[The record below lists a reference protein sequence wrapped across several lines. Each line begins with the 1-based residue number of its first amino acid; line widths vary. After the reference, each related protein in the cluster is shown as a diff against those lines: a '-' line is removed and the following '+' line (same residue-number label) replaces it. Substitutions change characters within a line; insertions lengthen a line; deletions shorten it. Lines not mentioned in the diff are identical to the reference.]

1 LFSQDFI
8 LERLNVHK
16 VMVPYT
22 DYINDGEQRIEEMYF
37 NINAFELA
45 EIAASFGEEDIEKY
59 MHKAFSDGGNYQ
71 NGFKVLKLLF
81 VAGYGRRKM
90 DDESGRYRFY
100 KNPDWVAQLL
110 PSPEFEAFYLKLTD
124 DAKFAA
130 EFWNGM
136 VSKELLER
144 AKKLQKA
151 EPVKAL
157 TDDTNLPIDEQIRR
171 LQRLRD
177 SELADKVAANE
188 V

>member
-1 LFSQDFI
+1 M
-8 LERLNVHK
+8 HK
-16 VMVPYT
+16 VTIPYI
-22 DYINDGEQRIEEMYF
+22 DYFNDDEPRTEVMYF
-37 NINAFELA
+37 NINAFELS
-45 EIAASFGEEDIEKY
+45 EVAASFGEEDIEKY
-59 MHKAFSDGGNYQ
+59 MQKSFSDGGNYQ
-71 NGFKVLKLLF
+71 DGFKVLKLLF

-90 DDESGRYRFY
+90 DNETNRYRFH

-144 AKKLQKA
+144 AKKLQQA

-177 SELADKVAANE
+177 SELSGKVAANE